1 MAGRVRGVSC
11 NRRIDLAW
19 EVSSDGETWRAT
31 TVPGTAASASG
42 WKWDDRRAFDSED
55 WWWRTTIPHGGVL
68 GFDGLATLAVV
79 TLNGETILT
88 SDNMFVAHEV
98 EVPGGGELVI
108 HCRALEAELAKKRP
122 RPRWRVP
129 MLEQQQL
136 RWIRTTLLGRTPGW
150 SPPCPAVGPWRAVWL
165 EERVLRVGDIAM
177 TVDPAGSIAIGAE
190 IEVDSAT
197 LLVSRVDTSE
207 PSDRGDAP
215 DEERDEITGSFDR
228 WSTPLAFADG
238 RWRGKLDVPRAAK
251 WWPHTHG
258 TPVLYAIA
266 IETMSRGE
274 RAVIDLGTTGF
285 RTIEVE
291 RGDGGDFAVRVN
303 GVPVFCRGACWTP
316 LDVISLAA
324 TPDQYGAAIA
334 QARAA
339 GMNMIRVGGTMVY
352 EDEAFY
358 DALDAQGVMLWQDFM
373 FANMDYPDDAAFTA
387 SVTTEVDQQVARL
400 AARPAFAIACGNSE
414 GEQQAAMS
422 GAGRDRWAPA
432 LFHEL
437 IPERL
442 AARCPDVA
450 YTPSSTHGGAFPHQ
464 PSAGASSYYGVGAYL
479 RPLEDARRSEVRF
492 ASECLAFA
500 NVGVVPPT
508 LRVHHPAWKAR
519 SPRDLGAGWDFDDV
533 RDHYVQR
540 LYGIDP
546 VALRVS
552 DHERYLQLG
561 RIATGEVMAQT
572 FAEWRRAR
580 SVTRGG
586 LVWFLRDLWPG
597 AGWGVVASDG
607 APKPAW
613 YALRRALQP
622 IAIAMSD
629 EGCNGLAVHVANDGP
644 MPIAARVELVL
655 YRGGH
660 VEVGRGALEIALAP
674 HTTAELAAAQLFE
687 GFLDLSF
694 AYRFGP
700 PTAHV
705 VHARLVAGDELLAEA
720 FHFPA
725 GPPATREADVGLVAT
740 LVPGGLEISAQRF
753 AYAVTIDLPGF
764 RPDDNGF
771 HLAPGET
778 RVIAMRQVDKPKS
791 GTVTCAN
798 AEVGV
803 RVEVVRA

>member
-11 NRRIDLAW
+11 NRRIELAW
-19 EVSSDGETWRAT
+19 QVSSDGQTWRAT

-42 WKWDDRRAFDSED
+42 WTWDDRRAFDSED
-55 WWWRTTIPHGGVL
+55 WWWRTTVPHGGVL
-68 GFDGLATLAVV
+68 CFAGLATLATV

-88 SDNMFVAHEV
+88 SDNMFLAHEV
-98 EVPGGGELVI
+98 AVPSGGELVI
-108 HCRALEAELAKKRP
+108 HCRALEPELAKKRP

-136 RWIRTTLLGRTPGW
+136 RWVRTTLLGRTPGW
-150 SPPCPAVGPWRAVWL
+150 SPPCPAVGPWRDVWL
-165 EERVLRVGDIAM
+165 EERALRVGDVSVA
-177 TVDPAGSIAIGAE
+177 VDPAGSIAVAAE
-190 IEVDSAT
+190 LEIDSAM
-197 LLVSRVDTSE
+197 LLVSRVDTTDS
-207 PSDRGDAP
+207 

-228 WSTPLAFADG
+228 WSIAMAFSEG
-238 RWRGKLDVPRAAK
+238 RWRARLEVPRAAQ

-258 TPVLYAIA
+258 TPALYAIA
-266 IETMSRGE
+266 IETMSRGK
-274 RAVIDLGTTGF
+274 RAVVDLGTTGF
-285 RTIEVE
+285 RTIEID
-291 RGDGGDFAVRVN
+291 RGAGDDFSVRVN

-324 TPDQYGAAIA
+324 KPAQYEAAIA

-339 GMNMIRVGGTMVY
+339 GMNMIRVGGTMIY
-352 EDEAFY
+352 EDDAFY
-358 DALDAQGVMLWQDFM
+358 DALDAQGVLLWQDFM
-373 FANMDYPDDAAFTA
+373 FANMDYPDDAAFTE
-387 SVTTEVDQQVARL
+387 SVTREIDQQLARL
-400 AARPAFAIACGNSE
+400 QARPAFAIACGNSE

-422 GAGRDRWAPA
+422 GAGRERWAPA
-432 LFHEL
+432 LFHER
-437 IPERL
+437 IPAQL
-442 AARCPDVA
+442 AARCPGVA

-464 PSAGASSYYGVGAYL
+464 PSAGPSSYYGVGAYL

-500 NVGVVPPT
+500 NIGAVAPN

-540 LYGIDP
+540 LFGVDP

-552 DHERYLQLG
+552 DHERYVQLG

-597 AGWGVVASDG
+597 AGWGVVDAHG

-622 IAIAMSD
+622 VMIAMSD
-629 EGCNGLAVHVANDGP
+629 EGCNGVAIHVANDGP
-644 MPIAARVELVL
+644 MPLAARVELAL

-660 VEVGRGALEIALAP
+660 VEVGRGGCDVAVAP
-674 HTTAELAAAQLFE
+674 HAATELAAAQLFE

-705 VHARLVAGDELLAEA
+705 VHARLVTGERLLAEA

-725 GPPATREADVGLVAT
+725 GPPATREADVGLTAQ
-740 LVPGGLEISAQRF
+740 LVPGGIQIGARHF
-753 AYAVTIDLPGF
+753 AYGVTIDLPGY
-764 RPDDNGF
+764 RPDDNAF
-771 HLAPGET
+771 HLAPGQT
-778 RVIAMRQVDKPKS
+778 RVIGLAQDGKPKS

-803 RVEVVRA
+803 RVEVARA

>member
-11 NRRIDLAW
+11 NRRIELAW
-19 EVSSDGETWRAT
+19 QISSDGHTWREAK
-31 TVPGTAASASG
+31 VPGTAASASG
-42 WKWDDRRAFDSED
+42 WTWDDRRAFDRED
-55 WWWRTTIPHGGVL
+55 WSWRATVPHGGVL
-68 GFDGLATLAVV
+68 CFDGLATLAEV
-79 TLNGETILT
+79 TLNGETLFT

-98 EVPGGGELVI
+98 EIPSGGELVI
-108 HCRALEAELAKKRP
+108 HCRALEPELAKKRP

-136 RWIRTTLLGRTPGW
+136 RFVRTTLLGRTPGW
-150 SPPCPAVGPWRAVWL
+150 SPPCPAVGPWRPVWL
-165 EERVLRVGDIAM
+165 EERRLRVGDVKVV
-177 TVDPAGSIAIGAE
+177 VDPAGAIDVAAE
-190 IEVDSAT
+190 LEVDRAT
-197 LLVSRVDTSE
+197 LLISRVDTA
-207 PSDRGDAP
+207 PTGD
-215 DEERDEITGSFDR
+215 DHDEITGSFDR
-228 WSTPLAFADG
+228 WSAPLAFADG
-238 RWRGKLDVPRAAK
+238 RWRGRVTVPHPAR

-258 TPVLYAIA
+258 TPALYAIA
-266 IETMSRGE
+266 LETMSRGE
-274 RAVIDLGTTGF
+274 RAVVDLGTTGF
-285 RTIEVE
+285 RTIEVD
-291 RGDGGDFAVRVN
+291 RGDGTDFAVRVN

-316 LDVISLAA
+316 LDAISLASA
-324 TPDQYGAAIA
+324 PEAYDAAIA

-339 GMNMIRVGGTMVY
+339 GMNMIRIGGTMVY
-352 EDEAFY
+352 EDDALY
-358 DALDAQGVMLWQDFM
+358 DALDAQGVLLWQDFM
-373 FANMDYPDDAAFTA
+373 FANMDYPDDDAFTA
-387 SVTTEVDQQVARL
+387 SVATEVDQQLARL
-400 AARPAFAIACGNSE
+400 QARPSFAIACGNSE

-422 GAGRDRWAPA
+422 GAGRERWAPA
-432 LFHEL
+432 LFHAR
-437 IPERL
+437 IPAQL
-442 AARCPDVA
+442 AARCPGVP

-464 PSAGASSYYGVGAYL
+464 PSAGPSSYYGVGAYL
-479 RPLEDARRSEVRF
+479 RSLDDARRSEVRF

-500 NVGVVPPT
+500 NVGEVAPT
-508 LRVHHPAWKAR
+508 VRVHHPAWKAR

-540 LYGIDP
+540 LFGVDP

-597 AGWGVVASDG
+597 AGWGVVDASG
-607 APKPAW
+607 QPKPAW

-622 IAIAMSD
+622 TAIAMTD
-629 EGCNGLAVHVANDGP
+629 EGCNGLAIHIANDGP
-644 MPIAARVELVL
+644 MPLEGRVEVVL

-660 VEVGRGALEIALAP
+660 VVVGRGGAAVALAP
-674 HTTAELAAAQLFE
+674 HATIELAAAALFE

-700 PTAHV
+700 PIAQV
-705 VHARLVAGDELLAEA
+705 VHARLLAGDELLAEA

-725 GPPATREADVGLVAT
+725 GPPAVREVDVGLTAT
-740 LVPGGLEISAQRF
+740 LVSGGIEIASRRF
-753 AYAVTIDLPGF
+753 AHAVTIELPGMV
-764 RPDDNGF
+764 PEDNGF
-771 HLAPGET
+771 HLAPEQT
-778 RVIAMRQVDKPKS
+778 RTIALTRIGTPKS

-803 RVEVVRA
+803 RVEVKRA